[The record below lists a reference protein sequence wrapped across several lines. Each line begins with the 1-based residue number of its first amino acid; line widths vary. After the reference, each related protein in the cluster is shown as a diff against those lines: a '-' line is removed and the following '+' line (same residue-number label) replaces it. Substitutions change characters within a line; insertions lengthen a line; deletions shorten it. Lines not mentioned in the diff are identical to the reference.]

1 MKTLASVIL
10 LLLAACGSSQPE
22 STTPSNAAD
31 PPGVVADTRTELQ
44 RRRDAACDTLV
55 PRLTQCAVDDAKA
68 ELAAGRMTKAKFDE
82 ITSTGVQARNSE
94 EAEKECKVEL
104 SSRQVRVLEVCQ
116 TEESTCEPLI
126 ACLGN
131 LNASP

>member
-1 MKTLASVIL
+1 MKMLAIL

-22 STTPSNAAD
+22 TTTPGNEAD

-44 RRRDAACDTLV
+44 RRRDDACDRLV

-68 ELAAGRMTKAKFDE
+68 ELEAGRMTQAKYNE
-82 ITSTGVQARNSE
+82 ITSTGVQAKNSE
-94 EAEKECKVEL
+94 EAERECKVEL

-116 TEESTCEPLI
+116 AEESACEPLI